1 MEQKTIPLLEFDM
14 DSEVKFTPEHFETTP
29 RNLPERCMQ
38 SPSKFQLN
46 SSMN

>member
-29 RNLPERCMQ
+29 RNLPERCVM
-38 SPSKFQLN
+38 SFSR
-46 SSMN
+46 